1 MATQEE
7 IKQVIDQTDV
17 VSVVERYL
25 PLKKEGKNYKGLCPF
40 HSEKTPS
47 FVVSPEKKLAKCFG
61 CGGGGTIIDFV
72 MQIENI
78 DFNQA
83 LTKLANEAGIKISN
97 AKTQEINPV
106 IKRYY
111 DIMNSSLEFYDKY
124 LESTED
130 GKKALDY
137 LKNRG
142 IDDEILKNFKIGLAP
157 NIGNTLYRVL
167 KEYGYYELDMED
179 LGLVSQNEKGY
190 HDVFS
195 RRIMF
200 PIMNESGNVVAYSGR
215 IYDPKDK
222 DNPKYI
228 NSPETPI
235 FKKNEILFNLNLAK
249 GYIRKNNRVLLHE
262 GQMDVIASYKSGVKE
277 AVCTLGTAITQNH
290 VRTLKKYTSNVVIAY
305 DGDKAGIKASKKAI
319 GLFLQAGFN
328 VRLVLFPDGMDP
340 DEYVLKYGKDGYLK
354 YLNENLMDAYEYEF
368 NVAFIGKDLK
378 DSIVVEAVK
387 SEIFQMMNN
396 LPSNTL
402 KEEYLNKLAKRLN
415 VGGLALSNDFD
426 FYVRTHTSTHHEV
439 DNSYFEPVDV
449 KVEPKEITRKKWNSL
464 CELRLFMYAKS
475 SKQRALRIDNLIQ
488 DEIMNA
494 FSSDSINLWI
504 KLIND
509 YYAVNDTFNETKF
522 INILNSEELNFYM
535 ELLDEVRKDRA
546 SYNET
551 DENKCIE
558 HIKVVAAEKQIEKLN
573 DMIIKASKDKKPGY
587 MQKAFELKRKLESLK
602 KLNKRKER
610 N

>member
-7 IKQVIDQTDV
+7 IKEVLDKTDV

-25 PLKKEGKNYKGLCPF
+25 PLKKSGKNYMGLCPF

-47 FVVSPEKKLAKCFG
+47 FVVSPDKKLAKCFG

-72 MQIENI
+72 MQIENV

-83 LTKLANEAGIKISN
+83 LTKLADEAGVKLSNVKRTEIS
-97 AKTQEINPV
+97 PV

-111 DIMNSSLEFYDKY
+111 DIMNSSLDFYEKY
-124 LESTED
+124 LESTDD
-130 GKKALDY
+130 GKKALEY

-142 IDDEILKNFKIGLAP
+142 MDDELIKDFKIGLAP
-157 NIGNTLYRVL
+157 DIGNTLYRVL
-167 KEYGYYELDMED
+167 KEYQYFELDMED
-179 LGLVSQNEKGY
+179 LGLVASNEKGY

-200 PIMNESGNVVAYSGR
+200 PIFNETGNVVAYSGR
-215 IYDPKDK
+215 IFDPKDK

-249 GYIRKNNRVLLHE
+249 GVIRKNNRVVLHE
-262 GQMDVIASYKSGVKE
+262 GQMDVIASYKSGIKE
-277 AVCTLGTAITQNH
+277 AVCTLGTALTTNH
-290 VRTLKKYTSNVVIAY
+290 VQTLKKYTNNVVIAY

-319 GLFLQAGFN
+319 SLFLQAGFN
-328 VRLVLFPDGMDP
+328 VRLILFPDGMDP
-340 DEYVLKYGKDGYLK
+340 DEYVKKYGKDGYLK
-354 YLNENLMDAYEYEF
+354 FLNDNLMDAYEYEF

-387 SEIFQMMNN
+387 DELFQMMNN

-402 KEEYLNKLAKRLN
+402 KEEYLTKLAEKLN

-426 FYVRTHTSTHHEV
+426 FYVRTHTSRKHKV
-439 DNSYFEPVDV
+439 EPSFVSEDEP
-449 KVEPKEITRKKWNSL
+449 KVEPKEIEEKKWNSP

-475 SKQRALRIDNLIQ
+475 SKERALRIDNLIQ

-494 FSSDSINLWI
+494 FSSYSINLWI

-509 YYAVNDTFNETKF
+509 YYAVNDKFSESKF
-522 INILNSEELNFYM
+522 INILNVEELNFYM
-535 ELLDEVRKDRA
+535 EILETVRKDKTP
-546 SYNET
+546 YNEV

-558 HIKVVAAEKQIEKLN
+558 HIKIVALEKEIEKLN
-573 DMIIKASKDKKPGY
+573 KMMEKATQEKKY
-587 MQKAFELKRKLESLK
+587 TYVNRVFELKKKLVALK
-602 KLNKRKER
+602 KQNKRKER